1 VVVRRRGRGPAG
13 VVGGSR
19 GVSGNWG
26 GWDWRGRALGE
37 TARWARLSASCWA
50 FCFGEQGKP
59 VSGDYAFVPITIK

>member
-1 VVVRRRGRGPAG
+1 MSLEALEAFLATG
-13 VVGGSR
+13 
-19 GVSGNWG
+19 G